1 MAVTI
6 RDVAKRLN
14 LSITT
19 VSRALDGYDD
29 VAEETR
35 ERVRKAAAQ
44 MGYAPSHMARQM
56 RRQRADTIG
65 FAISLP
71 PSARENTNNRAFADP
86 FVLEFIAGLG
96 DEAAQC
102 HLDLI
107 VSTAT
112 PGQEEETL
120 FRRWVQGRRVDG
132 VVVNRLRKNDW
143 RVGYLAQNQTPF
155 VASGHLEGANF
166 PYIEVDGRAGFK
178 QLTQYLAGKGHNRIG
193 YIGGPDGLRLQD
205 DRQAGYRAGL
215 RAAGLPFTK
224 TLLAQGDMT
233 RNGGYAAAMKL
244 LALPQPPTAILG
256 VNDMTAIGAMRAARE
271 RGLVV
276 GRDVIVAGFDGIA
289 DSEHTEPPLT
299 TLNQPAY
306 EIARQLVQMLAELIE
321 NERVGRSHPPKQVLL
336 QPELILRASTEG
348 GQRNQEGD

>member
-6 RDVAKRLN
+6 KDVARRLK

-29 VAEETR
+29 VAEDTR
-35 ERVRKAAAQ
+35 ERVRSAAAQ

-56 RRQRADTIG
+56 RRQRADSIG

-71 PSARENTNNRAFADP
+71 PSARQNTNNRPFADP

-96 DEAAQC
+96 DEAAQS

-112 PGQEEETL
+112 PGAEEETL

-132 VVVNRLRKNDW
+132 VVVNRLRIDDW
-143 RVGYLAQNQTPF
+143 RVGYLTQNRMPF
-155 VASGHLEGANF
+155 VASGHLQGANF

-178 QLTQYLAGKGHNRIG
+178 QLTQYLAGKGHTRIG
-193 YIGGPDGLRLQD
+193 YIGGPDRLRLQD
-205 DRQAGYRAGL
+205 DRLAGYRAGL
-215 RAAGLPFTK
+215 RAAGLPSNKMLVT
-224 TLLAQGDMT
+224 QGDMT
-233 RNGGYAAAMKL
+233 RNGGYAAAIKL
-244 LALPQPPTAILG
+244 LGLPQPPTAILG

-276 GRDVIVAGFDGIA
+276 GRDVAIAGFDGIA

-306 EIARQLVQMLAELIE
+306 EIARQLTRMLAEQIE
-321 NERVGRSHPPKQVLL
+321 RGRSGESHPPQQILL
-336 QPELILRASTEG
+336 QPELVLRSSTEG
-348 GQRNQEGD
+348 G

>member
-29 VAEETR
+29 VAEDTR
-35 ERVRKAAAQ
+35 ERVRRAAAQ

-71 PSARENTNNRAFADP
+71 PTARGNTNNRAFADP

-96 DEAAQC
+96 DEATQC
-102 HLDLI
+102 RLDLI

-112 PGQEEETL
+112 PGEEEETL

-132 VVVNRLRKNDW
+132 VVVNRLRKDDW
-143 RVGYLAQNQTPF
+143 RVAYLTQNRVPF
-155 VASGHLEGANF
+155 VASGHLQGAAF
-166 PYIEVDGRAGFK
+166 PFIEVDGKSGFK
-178 QLTQYLAGKGHNRIG
+178 RMVQYLAGKGHTRIG

-205 DRQAGYRAGL
+205 DRLAGYRAGL
-215 RAAGLPFTK
+215 RAAGLPSTK
-224 TLLAQGDMT
+224 TFLVQGDMT
-233 RNGGYAAAMKL
+233 RNGGYAAALRL
-244 LALPQPPTAILG
+244 LAQPQPPTAILA

-271 RGLVV
+271 RGLAV
-276 GRDVIVAGFDGIA
+276 GRDIAIAGFDGIA
-289 DSEHTEPPLT
+289 DAEHTEPPLT

-306 EIARQLVQMLAELIE
+306 DIARQLVHLLAELIE
-321 NERVGRSHPPKQVLL
+321 DGRNGQSHPPKQVLL
-336 QPELILRASTEG
+336 QPELILRQSTEG
-348 GQRNQEGD
+348 GN

>member
-29 VAEETR
+29 VAEDTR
-35 ERVRKAAAQ
+35 ERVRNAAAQ

-71 PSARENTNNRAFADP
+71 PTARDNTNNRAFADP

-96 DEAAQC
+96 DEATQC

-112 PGQEEETL
+112 PGMEEETL
-120 FRRWVQGRRVDG
+120 FRRWVQGRRLDG
-132 VVVNRLRKNDW
+132 VVVNRLRKDDW
-143 RVGYLAQNQTPF
+143 RVAYLTQNRVPF
-155 VASGHLEGANF
+155 VASGHLQGATF
-166 PYIEVDGRAGFK
+166 PFIEVDGKSGFK
-178 QLTQYLAGKGHNRIG
+178 RMVQYLAGKGHARIG

-205 DRQAGYRAGL
+205 DRLAGYRAGL
-215 RAAGLPFTK
+215 RAAGLPSNKAF
-224 TLLAQGDMT
+224 LAQGDMT
-233 RNGGYAAAMKL
+233 RNGGYAAALQL
-244 LALPQPPTAILG
+244 LALPQRPSAILC

-276 GRDVIVAGFDGIA
+276 GRDIAIAGFDGIA
-289 DSEHTEPPLT
+289 DAEHTEPPLT

-306 EIARQLVQMLAELIE
+306 DIARALVQMLAQMIE
-321 NERVGRSHPPKQVLL
+321 DGRRGQSHAPKQVLL
-336 QPELILRASTEG
+336 QPELILRQSTEG
-348 GQRNQEGD
+348 GN